1 MLLSDHENLYKFK
14 RKIDELIVQ
23 GKGDDLDVSEHN
35 VEALKTLISLVPESI
50 EIFNET
56 DIAEVKLQMSQ
67 HLNQTQEELNTE
79 LIEFYNDMPLSD
91 IIPNDILEA
100 RKNVLINKC
109 KHILMNKH
117 VMLASYEEDSSN
129 GLYPIKNKE
138 FAGWWHYNTN
148 NDVVYFNPCDDT
160 ILFKHEFEHLTST
173 RTIKLHE
180 DNKIKQKNVTG
191 TKSLYMTNID
201 FKPFE
206 NHEDTFYLTRYLDN
220 SLLETHGLYKIHG
233 KTFTSGDIHG
243 IEYNNNIYWNDLIDA
258 KTSLMEYDFN
268 HLSQE
273 TPDNVVPH
281 VEEHVANKLKFKPTI

>member
-109 KHILMNKH
+109 KHI
-117 VMLASYEEDSSN
+117 
-129 GLYPIKNKE
+129 
-138 FAGWWHYNTN
+138 F
-148 NDVVYFNPCDDT
+148 
-160 ILFKHEFEHLTST
+160 
-173 RTIKLHE
+173 
-180 DNKIKQKNVTG
+180 Q
-191 TKSLYMTNID
+191 
-201 FKPFE
+201 
-206 NHEDTFYLTRYLDN
+206 
-220 SLLETHGLYKIHG
+220 
-233 KTFTSGDIHG
+233 
-243 IEYNNNIYWNDLIDA
+243 
-258 KTSLMEYDFN
+258 
-268 HLSQE
+268 
-273 TPDNVVPH
+273 
-281 VEEHVANKLKFKPTI
+281 